1 MAELVQQRCFN
12 HGFREAVARCPGCRR
27 YFCRECVTEHGGRVM
42 CAGCLRQADRPSS
55 LARRG
60 LAGVGWVARGL
71 LGLVLSWC
79 FFYLVGDIL
88 LSVPSAWH
96 EGSVWRV
103 RWFASP

>member
-42 CAGCLRQADRPSS
+42 CAACLRQAQRPSS
-55 LARRG
+55 LARRS
-60 LAGVGWVARGL
+60 LAGVVWIVQGL
-71 LGLVLSWC
+71 LGVLLSWF

-103 RWFASP
+103 RWFDSP